1 MVPMK
6 RILAAALVM
15 CVASTSWAA
24 DYEIDPSHSSI
35 GFKVKHLAISSV
47 PGKFAE
53 FKGTF
58 SFDPANIES
67 SKADAVITASSVDT
81 GDKKRD
87 DHLRGDDFFDTS
99 KHPVISF
106 KTTKVEKVSDTEFK
120 AHGDLSIHGVT
131 KPAVLDVTFGG
142 AVKDPWGKERAAF
155 VATTRINRTDFGLT
169 WSKVLETGGL
179 VVGENVDITLEVEGV
194 KV

>member
-1 MVPMK
+1 MMK
-6 RILAAALVM
+6 LFLSTVLAVCITNNSA
-15 CVASTSWAA
+15 WAA
-24 DYEIDPSHSSI
+24 EYEIDPSHSSV

-58 SFDPANIES
+58 SFDPSNIEA
-67 SKADAVITASSVDT
+67 SKADATITATSIDT

-87 DHLRGDDFFDTS
+87 DHLRGGDFLDTS
-99 KHPVISF
+99 AHPAISF
-106 KTTKVEKVSDTEFK
+106 KSSKVEKVSDSEFK

-131 KPAVLDVTFGG
+131 KPVVLDVTFGG

-155 VATTRINRTDFGLT
+155 VATTKINRKDFGLT

-179 VVGENVDITLEVEGV
+179 VVGDDVAITLEVEGV
-194 KV
+194 KKA

>member
-1 MVPMK
+1 MK
-6 RILAAALVM
+6 RVIAAVLM
-15 CVASTSWAA
+15 MGVAGTGWAA

-58 SFDPANIES
+58 SFDPANVES
-67 SKADAVITASSVDT
+67 AKADAVIAATTVDT

-87 DHLRGDDFFDTS
+87 DHLRSGEFLDTS
-99 KHPVISF
+99 AHPSISF

-120 AHGDLSIHGVT
+120 AHGALSIHGVQ
-131 KPAVLDVTFGG
+131 KPVVLDVVFGG
-142 AVKDPWGKERAAF
+142 AAKDPWGKERAAF
-155 VATTRINRTDFGLT
+155 VATTKINRKDFGLT
-169 WSKVLETGGL
+169 WSKALETGGL
-179 VVGENVDITLEVEGV
+179 VVGDDVQITLEVEGI

>member
-1 MVPMK
+1 MK
-6 RILAAALVM
+6 RVIAAVLVM
-15 CVASTSWAA
+15 CVTNTSWAA

-87 DHLRGDDFFDTS
+87 DHLRGGDFFDTS

>member
-1 MVPMK
+1 MK
-6 RILAAALVM
+6 LFLSTVLAV
-15 CVASTSWAA
+15 CVTSSAWAA
-24 DYEIDPSHSSI
+24 EYEIDPSHSSV

-58 SFDPANIES
+58 SFDPENVEA
-67 SKADAVITASSVDT
+67 SKADASITATSIDT

-87 DHLRGDDFFDTS
+87 DHLRGGDFFDTTA
-99 KHPVISF
+99 HPMISF
-106 KTTKVEKVSDTEFK
+106 KSSKVEKLSDSEFK

-131 KPAVLDVTFGG
+131 KPVVLDVTFGG

-155 VATTRINRTDFGLT
+155 VATTKINRKDFGLT

-179 VVGENVDITLEVEGV
+179 VVGDDVAITLEVEGV
-194 KV
+194 KKA

>member
-1 MVPMK
+1 MK
-6 RILAAALVM
+6 LFLSTVLAV
-15 CVASTSWAA
+15 CVTSSAWAA
-24 DYEIDPSHSSI
+24 EYEIDPSHSSV

-58 SFDPANIES
+58 SFDPENVEA
-67 SKADAVITASSVDT
+67 SKADASITATSIDT

-87 DHLRGDDFFDTS
+87 DHLRGGDFLDTTA
-99 KHPVISF
+99 HPTISF
-106 KTTKVEKVSDTEFK
+106 KSSKVEKLSDSEFK

-131 KPAVLDVTFGG
+131 KPVVLDVTFGG

-155 VATTRINRTDFGLT
+155 VATTKINRKDFGLT

-179 VVGENVDITLEVEGV
+179 VVGDDVAITLEVEGV
-194 KV
+194 KKA